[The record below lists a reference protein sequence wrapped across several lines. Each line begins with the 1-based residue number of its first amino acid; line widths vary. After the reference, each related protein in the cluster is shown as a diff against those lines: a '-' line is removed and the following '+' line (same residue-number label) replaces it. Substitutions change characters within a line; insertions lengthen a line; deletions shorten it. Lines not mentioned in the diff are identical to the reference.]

1 MLKRREFLKL
11 SSIGALSIIGTS
23 SLSFAK
29 KEKSK
34 NNISNEIS
42 KEENTIYEYDKNGN
56 LIYCKSSQG
65 IESWLKYDERNNGI
79 YFKNTDGY
87 EWWHEYDENNN
98 KIYSKVSDKY
108 PGDYE
113 EWFKY
118 DKNNNLIYRK
128 YKTSTLITEQG
139 YKYDKSGRPIEHIKK
154 YKYK

>member
-11 SSIGALSIIGTS
+11 SSIGALSILGTS

-29 KEKSK
+29 KESK
-34 NNISNEIS
+34 DIKIN
-42 KEENTIYEYDKNGN
+42 KVVKKYDKNGN

-98 KIYSKVSDKY
+98 KIYYKEYSGKY
-108 PGDYE
+108 PGGSE
-113 EWFKY
+113 KWFKY
-118 DKNNNLIYRK
+118 DKNNKLIHKK